1 MASRRDRVA
10 CAHTSPGCRSGLTS
24 PLLVDILPGHPS
36 SQLPP
41 GDGAMAGLAEVAVG
55 HGKEYPGG
63 LTLYVFLT
71 CAVAATGGLIIG
83 YDIGISGGV
92 TSMDTFLQRF
102 FPSVYRKEQQTAA
115 QGGSQY
121 CKFDSQLLTAFTSS
135 LYLAALVAS
144 FFVASVA
151 RNLGR
156 KWSMFGG
163 GISFL
168 AGVALNAAAQNVAM
182 LIVGRVLL
190 GIGVGFAGLSI
201 PIYLS
206 EMAPHRLR
214 GTLNIGLQL
223 MITVGIFAANLV
235 NYGAAKI
242 SGDWG
247 WRLSLGL
254 AAVPA
259 GVITVGSLC
268 LPDTPNSLISRG
280 RHEQAGRVLRR
291 IRGTDDVAD
300 EYAGLVAA
308 SEASSGAAVGGPWRR
323 VLERRHRP
331 QLVMAVLIPLFQQF
345 TGINAIMFYAPVL
358 FKTIGLGGDASLM
371 SAVVTGL
378 VNILA
383 TFVSIAAVDRLGR
396 RKLFFQGGCQMLVC
410 LVIIGALIGFKL
422 GAAGAEP
429 IPRAFAAAIL
439 AFICVYVAGF
449 AWSWGPVGILV
460 PSEIF
465 PLEIRPAGQAVSV
478 AVSML
483 CTFAVAQA
491 FLPMLCHLRS
501 GLFYFFAGWV
511 VAMTVF
517 VAVFL
522 PETKNVPIEEMGV
535 VWRTHWFWQRFVA
548 DDSDGQAQR
557 YNAEMAGRKDNG
569 VSV

>member
-1 MASRRDRVA
+1 
-10 CAHTSPGCRSGLTS
+10 
-24 PLLVDILPGHPS
+24 
-36 SQLPP
+36 
-41 GDGAMAGLAEVAVG
+41 MAGLAHVSIG
-55 HGKEYPGG
+55 HGKEYPGR

-71 CAVAATGGLIIG
+71 CAVAATGCLIVG
-83 YDIGISGGV
+83 YDVGISGGV

-102 FPSVYRKEQQTAA
+102 FPSVYPKEQQTAA
-115 QGGSQY
+115 RGGSQY

-156 KWSMFGG
+156 KWSMFCGG
-163 GISFL
+163 VSFL
-168 AGVALNAAAQNVAM
+168 AGAALNAAAQNVAM
-182 LIVGRVLL
+182 LIVGRILL
-190 GIGVGFAGLSI
+190 GIGAGFAVLSI

-223 MITVGIFAANLV
+223 MITVGIFTANLV

-242 SGDWG
+242 TGGWG

-259 GVITVGSLC
+259 GMITVGSLF
-268 LPDTPNSLISRG
+268 LLDTPNSLISRG
-280 RHEQAGRVLRR
+280 RHEQARRVLRR
-291 IRGTDDVAD
+291 IRGTDDVAE
-300 EYAGLVAA
+300 EYAGLVTA
-308 SEASSGAAVGGPWRR
+308 SEASHSTVGRPWRSI
-323 VLERRHRP
+323 LDRRHRP
-331 QLVMAVLIPLFQQF
+331 QLVIAVLIPLFKQL

-396 RKLFFQGGCQMLVC
+396 RKLLFQGGCQMLVC
-410 LVIIGALIGFKL
+410 QRIQVIIGALIGIKF

-449 AWSWGPVGILV
+449 AWSWGPVGILL

-517 VAVFL
+517 VAAFL

-535 VWRTHWFWQRFVA
+535 VWRTHWFWRRFVA
-548 DDSDGQAQR
+548 DDNDGQAQ
-557 YNAEMAGRKDNG
+557 
-569 VSV
+569 